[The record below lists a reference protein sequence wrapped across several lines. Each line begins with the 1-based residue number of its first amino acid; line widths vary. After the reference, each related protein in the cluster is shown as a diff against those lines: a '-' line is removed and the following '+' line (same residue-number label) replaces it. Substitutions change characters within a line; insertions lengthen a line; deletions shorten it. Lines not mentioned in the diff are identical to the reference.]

1 MVIKNFME
9 IRNGSCLRKPESPP
23 GDTILDLLEER
34 GWPQNE
40 FAERVG
46 YTSKHVSL
54 LINGKAPITQNTAF
68 RLERVL
74 GGTVRFWLSRE
85 ARFREAIARED
96 EQASLHAQEDW
107 LREIPLA
114 HMIKYKWVPK
124 ASDKA
129 KQVSECLSFFG
140 VASVDAW
147 RTRYAEPLA
156 LAAYKSSLK
165 HEKKV
170 AAVAAWLRHGERV
183 ATELECG
190 RFEKNMFKAELHNLR
205 SLTNETDPN
214 KFVPVLTGACARAGI
229 AVVFAPAPAGC
240 PVTGATKWLTKG
252 KALLMLSLRYK
263 SNDHFWFAFF
273 HEAAHILLHGKKMLF
288 LELVGGLDGK
298 NEEEADVFARDF
310 LISPGDAASLPF
322 LAHRVAEVTAFSR
335 KIDVAPGIVV
345 GRMQHDGLLP
355 RNYLNKLKVRYSWME
370 E

>member
-1 MVIKNFME
+1 MLEGAVQFEPNWV
-9 IRNGSCLRKPESPP
+9 SPP

-40 FAERVG
+40 FAQRAG

-54 LINGKAPITQNTAF
+54 LVNGKAPITEDTAF

-74 GGTVRFWLSRE
+74 GGTVYFWLSRE
-85 ARFREAIARED
+85 AKYREAIAREE
-96 EQASLHAQEDW
+96 EQASLRGQESW
-107 LREIPLA
+107 LCEIPLA

-124 ASDKA
+124 AADTA
-129 KQVSECLSFFG
+129 GQVSQCLSFFG

-156 LAAYKSSLK
+156 LAAFKSSPK
-165 HEKKV
+165 YEKKV

-183 ATELECG
+183 ATELECSP
-190 RFEKNMFKAELHNLR
+190 FDKSKFKAELHNLR
-205 SLTNETDPN
+205 SLTNETDPSA
-214 KFVPVLTGACARAGI
+214 FVPVLTEACARVGV
-229 AVVFAPAPAGC
+229 AVVFAPAPPGC

-252 KALLMLSLRYK
+252 KALLMLSLRHK
-263 SNDHFWFAFF
+263 SNDHLWFAFF
-273 HEAAHILLHGKKMLF
+273 HEAGHILLHGKKMLF
-288 LELVGGLDGK
+288 LELVGGLDGR
-298 NEEEADVFARDF
+298 NEEEADILARDF
-310 LISPGDAASLPF
+310 LINPGDAAALPF
-322 LAHRVAEVTAFSR
+322 LAHRVTEVTAFSR

-355 RNYLNKLKVRYSWME
+355 RNYLNKLKVRYSWKE